1 MHHTK
6 KKIRLKIYQIFFFRV
21 KLFEVSFK
29 YLSNFIAP
37 LVAAYG
43 SFNKFIL
50 ISRSCFTPNLWEL
63 GDRGD
68 RNNGSSCTSHSVA
81 LSSCIFFHLP
91 SVSSLFSHRLHHP
104 ALIGYAYPSY
114 RNVEIMLT
122 YTYFS
127 RRFLQKRMYHAPP
140 FSPSRKSS
148 FLVSC
153 EKRLLTEGT
162 EQSHYLLLGSL
173 IIFWVLRC
181 FLDVIWIWRFSLLL
195 SSRPLSKGARHVLA
209 QGLSPIRCVSD
220 RGLSSANCSSR
231 R

>member
-1 MHHTK
+1 MHHK
-6 KKIRLKIYQIFFFRV
+6 KEKIRLKIYQIFFFRV

-43 SFNKFIL
+43 SFNIFIL

-68 RNNGSSCTSHSVA
+68 RNNGVSCTPYSVA

-104 ALIGYAYPSY
+104 ALIGYAYSSY

-122 YTYFS
+122 YTDSS
-127 RRFLQKRMYHAPP
+127 RRFLRKRMYRAPP
-140 FSPSRKSS
+140 FSPSAQKLISVSS
-148 FLVSC
+148 WQKVQSNPITCFLVLWSFS
-153 EKRLLTEGT
+153 G
-162 EQSHYLLLGSL
+162 
-173 IIFWVLRC
+173 VLRLFC
-181 FLDVIWIWRFSLLL
+181 MLFGSEDFPYFWTQSPFLKPHIMYCLLFAVSLVCQL
-195 SSRPLSKGARHVLA
+195 
-209 QGLSPIRCVSD
+209 
-220 RGLSSANCSSR
+220 
-231 R
+231 